1 MFIHMYSR
9 EDAVEDGVLACLSEF
24 FPEIFLESTYCT
36 SAFFDSYI
44 SDDFESKE
52 YKLGQNPFERVHKIF
67 ELSHQIFKI
76 SKKTNRPFYFKIP
89 KVDGTFVN
97 AQILHDGEVFTY
109 MMINED

>member
-1 MFIHMYSR
+1 MFVHMYTR
-9 EDAVEDGVLACLSEF
+9 EEAVDDGVLACLSEF
-24 FPEIFLESTYCT
+24 FPEIFLEPTYCT

-52 YKLGQNPFERVHKIF
+52 YKLGQNPFERVQKIY
-67 ELSHQIFKI
+67 ELSHENFKI
-76 SKKTNRPFYFKIP
+76 TKQTNRSSYFKIP
-89 KVDGTFVN
+89 KEDGTFDK